1 MEKQYT
7 PDQITIKNKWSIILS
22 KCDNNKNEAYVINY
36 GISPEEIYRKFGCTP
51 EEYDGLSL
59 SIDTAKIILTSTI
72 TNYKFEALLALS
84 NNYNRDQSEI
94 NILKSHIETRLQAQG
109 YKIINH
115 IEGDPNDVKI
125 EYDAHEYINKLTFK
139 KKLENEINDLTK
151 QRDKL
156 NEFIRN
162 YDEKLNQINR
172 IKQRQIEDLEGKLYE
187 KDKRIEALQFSYDDL
202 KSQYDYLIKT
212 TENVTK

>member
-1 MEKQYT
+1 MD
-7 PDQITIKNKWSIILS
+7 DQITIKNKWSIILS

-51 EEYDGLSL
+51 EEYDGLTL
-59 SIDTAKIILTSTI
+59 SIDTAKIVLANAI

-94 NILKSHIETRLQAQG
+94 NILKHQIETRLQAQG

-115 IEGDPNDVKI
+115 IEDDPNDVKI
-125 EYDAHEYINKLTFK
+125 EYDAHEYINNLTFK
-139 KKLENEINDLTK
+139 QKQEKEIIDLKKQYDTLRRNYNDLMK
-151 QRDKL
+151 NY
-156 NEFIRN
+156 NEK
-162 YDEKLNQINR
+162 ENQLSK

-187 KDKRIEALQFSYDDL
+187 KDKRIEALQFGYDDL
-202 KSQYDYLIKT
+202 KQQYDYITKKD
-212 TENVTK
+212 ENVTK